1 LKLPVAQ
8 HKVEAG
14 GTQTKSPSSRQ
25 PRAARARWGEKAARK
40 EAQAMRYR
48 EMNPRCDRHVMSL
61 MKPITV
67 KIVFLSGDSS
77 FIWGFGC
84 TQCERRYSPEWG
96 YFKAPQEGQTE
107 FPPGEQ
113 SQCHDHPSS
122 RPVYRLVEECSGTLR
137 WTCPVEHCDRSE
149 PFDPEGA

>member
-1 LKLPVAQ
+1 
-8 HKVEAG
+8 
-14 GTQTKSPSSRQ
+14 
-25 PRAARARWGEKAARK
+25 
-40 EAQAMRYR
+40 MRYR
-48 EMNPRCDRHVMSL
+48 EMNPRCDCHVMSL

-67 KIVFLSGDSS
+67 KIVFLSGDSNY
-77 FIWGFGC
+77 IWGFGC

-107 FPPGEQ
+107 FSPGEQ
-113 SQCHDHPSS
+113 HQCHDHPSS
-122 RPVYRLVEECSGTLR
+122 RPVYRLVEECSGTFR